1 MRVSGELLSI
11 TPHRWRALH
20 AGVTAAVVAGCS
32 CLAPS
37 ADAQTP
43 SDAGAQASA
52 RTALLPLLGEEA
64 ERRGYELPL
73 PFGLSINGM
82 ALSEAHFVQE
92 LRLGS
97 GDSPPQA
104 VSPKLLLVSPV
115 DVKARSTTLRA
126 DVWLFPFLN
135 LYGIGGYS
143 FGTADL
149 GLTVLPGAAGLTKE
163 LRIPTL
169 SYRGITYGGGAV
181 AAGGY
186 KNVFLT
192 LDANRTATRL
202 DLLDSRVDTVVV
214 GARLGWRQ
222 RFAEVHGSWWLGG
235 MYQRTSQTMSGSVSP
250 SPDVPP
256 LRFEVD
262 QTTSQPWN
270 LLIGTQWEIGRE
282 WWCLIEAGLGS
293 RKQLL
298 GSVSYRF

>member
-1 MRVSGELLSI
+1 MTVSGPLLS
-11 TPHRWRALH
+11 TALHRWRALH
-20 AGVTAAVVAGCS
+20 AGAIAVAAGCS

-43 SDAGAQASA
+43 SDAGAQASPRA
-52 RTALLPLLGEEA
+52 ALLPLLGEEA
-64 ERRGYELPL
+64 ERRGYDLPL

-82 ALSEAHFVQE
+82 ALNEVHFVQE

-97 GDSPPQA
+97 GDSPPQT
-104 VSPKLLLVSPV
+104 VSPKLLRVSPV
-115 DVKARSTTLRA
+115 DVTARSTTLRA

-192 LDANRTATRL
+192 VDANRTATRL

-214 GARLGWRQ
+214 GVRLGWRQ
-222 RFAEVHGSWWLGG
+222 RFDEVHGSWWLGG

-250 SPDVPP
+250 SPDAPP

-282 WWCLIEAGLGS
+282 WWWLIEAGMGS

-298 GSVSYRF
+298 GSVNYRF